1 MKLNKLDFINAAS
14 IAAALLGL
22 VLALAGCLV
31 LSVQEGIGV
40 NLSLSPAVYA
50 GVALIV
56 LGLVCAIVGNV
67 LYNRHSEMNRV
78 LASLALYVAVIALLA
93 VLVLVVY
100 TIFIPVLNPS
110 NG

>member
-22 VLALAGCLV
+22 ILALVGCLV

-40 NLSLSPAVYA
+40 NLSLSPVVYVGA
-50 GVALIV
+50 ALIV
-56 LGLVCAIVGNV
+56 LGLIGAIAGNV
-67 LYNRHSEMNRV
+67 LYNRRGDMNRV
-78 LASLALYVAVIALLA
+78 LASLALYVTVIALLA

>member
-1 MKLNKLDFINAAS
+1 MKLNKLDLINVAS

-22 VLALAGCLV
+22 VLALVGCLV

-40 NLSLSPAVYA
+40 NLSLSPVVYI

-56 LGLVCAIVGNV
+56 LGLICSIVGNV
-67 LYNRHSEMNRV
+67 LYVRRGGMNRA
-78 LASLALYVAVIALLA
+78 LASLALYVAVIAFLA

-100 TIFIPVLNPS
+100 TIFIPVLSPS

>member
-1 MKLNKLDFINAAS
+1 
-14 IAAALLGL
+14 
-22 VLALAGCLV
+22 
-31 LSVQEGIGV
+31 
-40 NLSLSPAVYA
+40 
-50 GVALIV
+50 
-56 LGLVCAIVGNV
+56 
-67 LYNRHSEMNRV
+67 MNRV